1 MKLRTLVILPAIAI
15 TVICGCNSAQKE
27 AEKLL
32 ESANYDFV
40 HGRYDIALASID
52 SLRKLYPNA
61 IEVRKQALDLQ
72 QRISLKK
79 AQEEAEEADK
89 MYQIA
94 NRDYEVMKKALKR
107 SGGNFTQEEADELTR
122 RRIERD
128 SMKIRLDTQFAKIRY
143 IHRRQMEKTK

>member
-15 TVICGCNSAQKE
+15 TAICGCNSAQKE

-52 SLRKLYPNA
+52 SLRKLYPIGIA
-61 IEVRKQALDLQ
+61 VRKQALDLQ
-72 QRISLKK
+72 QRLSLKK

-94 NRDYEVMKKALKR
+94 NRDYEVMKKALER